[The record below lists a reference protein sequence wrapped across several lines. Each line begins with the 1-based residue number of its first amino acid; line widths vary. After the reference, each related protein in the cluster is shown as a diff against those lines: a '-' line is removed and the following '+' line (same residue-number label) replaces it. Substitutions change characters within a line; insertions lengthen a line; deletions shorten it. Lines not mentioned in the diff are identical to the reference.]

1 MKFSYPGKDDFRQL
15 TRHLNLA
22 DELVSAHC
30 EGDLLSGGKSDL
42 DLLQR
47 TVDIRTPRALV
58 GEASQAL
65 SIALGRILVN
75 NLDVCDWSI
84 VEGELQRT
92 VAVRHQG
99 ALRWVSPHGALVS
112 HFNRCTSPGLH
123 ALYDDL
129 AGQLMGS
136 AAANRSFA

>member
-1 MKFSYPGKDDFRQL
+1 MKFSYPSKDELRQL
-15 TRHLNLA
+15 TRQLHIA

-30 EGDLLSGGKSDL
+30 EGELLSGGKSDL

-47 TVDIRTPRALV
+47 TVEFRTPQALV
-58 GEASQAL
+58 GEASRAL

-75 NLDVCDWSI
+75 NLDICEWSI
-84 VEGELQRT
+84 VDGELERT
-92 VAVRHQG
+92 VAIRHQDT
-99 ALRWVSPHGALVS
+99 LRWVSPHSALVS
-112 HFNRCTSPGLH
+112 HFNRCASPGLH